1 MTADER
7 KVLKTIQMDL
17 SAKSIQNAIRE
28 VEKFRKDLQNMCQE
42 LARRLTAEGAEIAR
56 MQVVS
61 MDA

>member
-1 MTADER
+1 M
-7 KVLKTIQMDL
+7 LKTIQMDL